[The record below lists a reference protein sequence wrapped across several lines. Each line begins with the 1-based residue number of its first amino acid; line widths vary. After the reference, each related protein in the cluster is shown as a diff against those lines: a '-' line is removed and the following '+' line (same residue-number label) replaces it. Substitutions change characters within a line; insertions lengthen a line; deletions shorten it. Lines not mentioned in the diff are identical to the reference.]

1 MKSLLDIL
9 RTFQLTWLRSSHF
22 FGKIGIIRDQWSIW
36 TAIIN
41 LILYTLCLISII
53 NYNNQQMSMISLNI
67 IHNITSIHIA
77 VPKCHLQGIQYIYMP
92 LYFSSM
98 KIVLALKH
106 TAIWYD
112 IITKTKYMVMS
123 RDQNTGRNHNVRID
137 NSTFEWVEEFKY
149 LRTTLTNQI
158 LFSKKLRA
166 DCGQGMLAIIRCR
179 IFCVSGCYPKI

>member
-1 MKSLLDIL
+1 MSLTGTCSRVRVGKNVSHRLPIRNGLKQGDALSPPLLKFALEYAVRRVQVKQDGLKINGTHQLLAYANDVNIL
-9 RTFQLTWLRSSHF
+9 
-22 FGKIGIIRDQWSIW
+22 GG
-36 TAIIN
+36 
-41 LILYTLCLISII
+41 
-53 NYNNQQMSMISLNI
+53 
-67 IHNITSIHIA
+67 SIHTLKENTEALVAASFEIGLEVSA
-77 VPKCHLQGIQYIYMP
+77 VR
-92 LYFSSM
+92 
-98 KIVLALKH
+98 
-106 TAIWYD
+106 
-112 IITKTKYMVMS
+112 TKYMVMS